1 MGWLLVGCL
10 EMKFPCV
17 LLKHWSL
24 SRLLKSETAL
34 GAPVGNL
41 IILVAA
47 VVLST
52 TVVLFTTNVTS
63 SQVQKEKLYIAT
75 SHVWYCNSSTSIV
88 AIAICDT
95 GATDT
100 VLSKVDVKGL
110 QCQWNGTS
118 NYMVYT
124 KINGTLPGDLPLITE
139 FNRGGNTTAI
149 IGDSEYKFEAAT
161 EGLTIQSGYTLAFY
175 VVVPNRVMIYDLSTP
190 LRMVITTTQGVYCTE
205 TVVQSI

>member
-1 MGWLLVGCL
+1 
-10 EMKFPCV
+10 MKYYRIP
-17 LLKHWSL
+17 LRQWSMRRFL
-24 SRLLKSETAL
+24 NSRTAL

-63 SQVQKEKLYIAT
+63 SQIQKEKLYIAT
-75 SHVWYCNSSTSIV
+75 SHIWYCNSTTSIV

-118 NYMVYT
+118 NYMVYS

-139 FNRGGNTTAI
+139 FNRNGNTTVTLSDAT
-149 IGDSEYKFEAAT
+149 YNFEAAT

-190 LRMVITTTQGVYCTE
+190 LRMVITTTQGVYCIE
-205 TVVQSI
+205 TVVQSV